1 MKSKVNSKY
10 TLTLKSIIEDL
21 NYQIFYSFS
30 RGKSCTLYIALF
42 DSNAKY
48 DIFLN
53 DLLLYSGTESMC
65 KKLFNDIKKLLKKG
79 KYNLD
84 GNSKEFIIIKYKK
97 ERKALK
103 L

>member
-1 MKSKVNSKY
+1 
-10 TLTLKSIIEDL
+10 
-21 NYQIFYSFS
+21 
-30 RGKSCTLYIALF
+30 
-42 DSNAKY
+42 
-48 DIFLN
+48 
-53 DLLLYSGTESMC
+53 MC

-97 ERKALK
+97 EPKALK